1 MARIREFQEAKKSRH
16 NARSLRISRYKSSKN
31 PHVFVVQNGEESDVY
46 EAYSPENVEKNLPL
60 GTYLFAMPF
69 FAARLFN
76 TNFLVRFCFDFDTL
90 VHTILQ
96 CLTSTL
102 LSYKHITIILWKKCT
117 LQKQFLSQAKCSLRG
132 GHFACK

>member
-1 MARIREFQEAKKSRH
+1 LVFFRAKTFSWLFKRLPLETMLFERTKNIMARIWEFQEAKKSRH
-16 NARSLRISRYKSSKN
+16 NARSLRKSRYKSSKN

-60 GTYLFAMPF
+60 GTSLRCHSSLLACSTRIFSSVFASISIHF
-69 FAARLFN
+69 
-76 TNFLVRFCFDFDTL
+76 

-102 LSYKHITIILWKKCT
+102 LLFKL
-117 LQKQFLSQAKCSLRG
+117 
-132 GHFACK
+132 